1 MENQSD
7 ENGNSTGYRGGG
19 VSLWD
24 LLTSFSFAAALGG
37 ACECNDQIASIHFW
51 LSLIFGCIIGAFC
64 FWFIRVTGRF
74 MFEFVEKRVRDVHH
88 LNIIFSFIYLWAFAW
103 FIISGMLGALGTI
116 FMWKF
121 FSQVG
126 WVTGLSLPT

>member
-1 MENQSD
+1 MLARKINMENQSD
-7 ENGNSTGYRGGG
+7 ENCNSTGYRGTGG

-24 LLTSFSFAAALGG
+24 LLTSFSFAVALGG
-37 ACECNDQIASIHFW
+37 AYGACRCNGQIASIHFW
-51 LSLIFGCIIGAFC
+51 LSLTFGCIIGIFC

-74 MFEFVEKRVRDVHH
+74 MFEFVEKRVKNIRY

-116 FMWKF
+116 FMWKIF
-121 FSQVG
+121 
-126 WVTGLSLPT
+126 